1 MLGKPQFEALS
12 EFRFRLAQFLH
23 FSESAARAEGV
34 TPAQYLLLLH
44 LHGFHGRNWGT
55 VGELAERLQASHQAT
70 VALVQRCERNGLVA
84 KQRSRSDARC
94 VEIRPTP
101 RARALVRRVARCHAE
116 ALAGMD
122 DVFRAASA
130 AGDAVGAQARARG
143 GGRSAP
149 GRDRLFAQTRARGSG
164 KQARGVE

>member
-44 LHGFHGRNWGT
+44 LHGFNGRSWGT
-55 VGELAERLQASHQAT
+55 FGELAERPQASHQAT

-84 KQRSRSDARC
+84 TQ
-94 VEIRPTP
+94 TG
-101 RARALVRRVARCHAE
+101 RASGRE
-116 ALAGMD
+116 
-122 DVFRAASA
+122 
-130 AGDAVGAQARARG
+130 RG
-143 GGRSAP
+143 WSYV
-149 GRDRLFAQTRARGSG
+149 LFAVVAVSLSKNTTRQNVTLT
-164 KQARGVE
+164 KIQ

>member
-1 MLGKPQFEALS
+1 KYVAHAISARPRALRGMHNNVVYSAPVPQAQHMLGKPQFEALS

-70 VALVQRCERNGLVA
+70 V
-84 KQRSRSDARC
+84 
-94 VEIRPTP
+94 
-101 RARALVRRVARCHAE
+101 
-116 ALAGMD
+116 
-122 DVFRAASA
+122 
-130 AGDAVGAQARARG
+130 
-143 GGRSAP
+143 
-149 GRDRLFAQTRARGSG
+149 
-164 KQARGVE
+164 

>member
-44 LHGFHGRNWGT
+44 LHGFNGRSWGT

-84 KQRSRSDARC
+84 KRRSR
-94 VEIRPTP
+94 
-101 RARALVRRVARCHAE
+101 
-116 ALAGMD
+116 
-122 DVFRAASA
+122 
-130 AGDAVGAQARARG
+130 
-143 GGRSAP
+143 
-149 GRDRLFAQTRARGSG
+149 DRKSTRLNSSH
-164 KQARGVE
+164 